1 MNVKRLQTLL
11 LTLDNPRR
19 NLTIFGA
26 GTLVFFLG
34 CGVLIWANRKLPDSL
49 MQEWIALISLIVASL
64 GAIIAA
70 TGYLLLS
77 LLRIIHFMQSVKK
90 ISADKLNAQKTE
102 PSSEKK
108 AEQITEQN
116 TTIDNELASQ
126 TKHTVE
132 TPRHD

>member
-34 CGVLIWANRKLPDSL
+34 CGVLIWVNQKLPDSL
-49 MQEWIALISLIVASL
+49 IQEWIALISLIVATL

-77 LLRIIHFMQSVKK
+77 LLRIIHFMQSGKNT
-90 ISADKLNAQKTE
+90 SADNLHDQKTE

-108 AEQITEQN
+108 AEQKAEHS
-116 TTIDNELASQ
+116 TTTDNELAHQ

-132 TPRHD
+132 TPHHD